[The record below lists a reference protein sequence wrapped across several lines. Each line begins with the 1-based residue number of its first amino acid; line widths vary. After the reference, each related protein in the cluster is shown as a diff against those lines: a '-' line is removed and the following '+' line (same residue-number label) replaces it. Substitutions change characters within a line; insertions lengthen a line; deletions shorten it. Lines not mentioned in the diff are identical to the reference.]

1 MHGQRG
7 FTLIEL
13 LVTLATLAIVV
24 GIGLPGLR
32 DFAMN
37 NRQGGGRQRDRSESR
52 PVAQR
57 GCRSETRRC
66 RCARVRTA
74 RACAAGDWDAGW
86 IVFSDQNANG
96 APDAG
101 VDTVIKA
108 VEELDRITVTTPDLG
123 NSLSYRPN
131 GRVRVRGQLVFL
143 RRPRVLEC
151 QGRPARH
158 RRPPGGLEDH
168 ARRRESN
175 MLIRARS
182 NCCVTLPAAAR
193 RVSRCWKS

>member
-37 NRQGGGRQRDRSESR
+37 NRRVAAVNEIVASLALSRSEA
-52 PVAQR
+52 VAR
-57 GCRSETRRC
+57 NTTVSMCPSSNG
-66 RCARVRTA
+66 AG
-74 RACAAGDWDAGW
+74 CAAGDWDAGW

-96 APDAG
+96 VPDAG

-131 GRVRVRGQLVFL
+131 GRVRVRGQLVFCDS
-143 RRPRVLEC
+143 RGSSNARVVQLDIV
-151 QGRPARH
+151 GRPVVSKTML
-158 RRPPGGLEDH
+158 GGG
-168 ARRRESN
+168 SPT
-175 MLIRARS
+175 
-182 NCCVTLPAAAR
+182 C
-193 RVSRCWKS
+193 